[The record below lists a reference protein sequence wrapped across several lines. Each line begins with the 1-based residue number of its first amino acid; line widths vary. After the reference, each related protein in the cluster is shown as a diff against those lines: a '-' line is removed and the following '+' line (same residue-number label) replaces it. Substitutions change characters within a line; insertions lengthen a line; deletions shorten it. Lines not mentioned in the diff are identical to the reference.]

1 MSFRRA
7 MAPGPR
13 TIAPLASLR
22 SVGLAL
28 VVAAGLVGC
37 GTSAPASPAA
47 TPAASAGAPSPDPSA
62 RRWPGGT
69 ALAMIALG
77 AADAE
82 LQQAGADFAAAA
94 DKKDLKA
101 LWGAADGL
109 AKLIDELM
117 PEVGRLAD
125 DPDTRAAGV
134 LYQKAFPQLGNGAK
148 KLRDAITA
156 GDSAGILAGTQEIVR
171 GLADYAAVRQV
182 IGPLVEQA
190 FLQQRLLTK

>member
-1 MSFRRA
+1 MTFTRA

-13 TIAPLASLR
+13 TIAPTAAARSLL
-22 SVGLAL
+22 LAL
-28 VVAAGLVGC
+28 VLGATLLGC
-37 GTSAPASPAA
+37 GAAPASPSAA
-47 TPAASAGAPSPDPSA
+47 AASPSGAPAAEPSV

-77 AADAE
+77 AADAQ
-82 LQQAGADFAAAA
+82 LQKAGADLAAAA
-94 DKKDLKA
+94 DKQDLKA
-101 LWGAADGL
+101 MWGAADGM

-117 PEVGRLAD
+117 PEVARLED
-125 DPDTRAAGV
+125 DVDTRAAGA
-134 LYQKAFPQLGNGAK
+134 LYQKAFPQLSSGAR

-156 GDSAGILAGTQEIVR
+156 GDSAGILAGSQEIGR

-190 FLQQRLLTK
+190 FLQQRLYTK